1 VETETLASLRDLSIV
16 IVALEVIVVN
26 IMMVVLII
34 QITRLIRLMRDEV
47 LPILYSTQETVSTMR
62 GTATFVGDRVVQ
74 PVVRISSFSAGVR
87 GAISSLFRVPS
98 ESQRGPATEGGKTN
112 E

>member
-1 VETETLASLRDLSIV
+1 MPMLASLRDLSIV
-16 IVALEVIVVN
+16 LVALEVIVIN
-26 IMMVVLII
+26 IMLVVLII
-34 QITRLIRLMRDEV
+34 QITRLIRLLREEV

-87 GAISSLFRVPS
+87 GALAGLFRGS
-98 ESQRGPATEGGKTN
+98 SGSGRGPATEGGTTN

>member
-1 VETETLASLRDLSIV
+1 MVKLASLRDLSIV
-16 IVALEVIVVN
+16 IVALEVIVIN
-26 IMMVVLII
+26 IMLVVLII
-34 QITRLIRLMRDEV
+34 QLTRLIRLLREEV
-47 LPILYSTQETVSTMR
+47 LPILYSTQETVNTMR

-87 GAISSLFRVPS
+87 GAMASLFRAP
-98 ESQRGPATEGGKTN
+98 RGDEHGPVTEGGTTN

>member
-1 VETETLASLRDLSIV
+1 MVMLSSLRDLSIV
-16 IVALEVIVVN
+16 IVALEVIVIN

-34 QITRLIRLMRDEV
+34 QITRLIRHLREEV

-62 GTATFVGDRVVQ
+62 GTATFMGDRMVQ
-74 PVVRISSFSAGVR
+74 PVVKISSFSAGVR
-87 GAISSLFRVPS
+87 GAVTSLFRGS
-98 ESQRGPATEGGKTN
+98 RGDEREPATEGGTTN

>member
-1 VETETLASLRDLSIV
+1 MEELASLRDLSIV
-16 IVALEVIVVN
+16 IVALEVIVINV
-26 IMMVVLII
+26 MLVVLII
-34 QITRLIRLMRDEV
+34 QITRLIRLLRDEV
-47 LPILYSTQETVSTMR
+47 LPILYSTQETVSTVR

-87 GAISSLFRVPS
+87 GAVSSIFRGPGGK
-98 ESQRGPATEGGKTN
+98 ESGPATQGGTTN

>member
-1 VETETLASLRDLSIV
+1 MPMLASLRDLSIV
-16 IVALEVIVVN
+16 IVALEVIVIN
-26 IMMVVLII
+26 IMMVVLIV
-34 QITRLIRLMRDEV
+34 QITRLIRLLREEV

-74 PVVRISSFSAGVR
+74 PVVRISSFSAGLR
-87 GAISSLFRVPS
+87 GAVASMFRKPS
-98 ESQRGPATEGGKTN
+98 GNESGPATEGGTTN